1 MLCQKECCFLQ
12 VKNTLILEPDEYIR
26 DKANYIRAG
35 ICVIDKNNKILL
47 SQSYNNYW
55 GIPKGRVE
63 NKETLEEAAIR
74 EVYEETGLLFN
85 LDNVTKRYFF
95 LNGSTY
101 VFFFLFLNCSIEYI
115 PLRLT
120 KESTGAG
127 WVRLSCLD
135 FFIRTKT
142 LKVNKLCFLVLT
154 YLKTGI
160 KTGIKT

>member
-1 MLCQKECCFLQ
+1 MLCQKECCFLHL
-12 VKNTLILEPDEYIR
+12 KTTLIIEPIEYIR
-26 DKANYIRAG
+26 DKTNYIRAG

-74 EVYEETGLLFN
+74 EVYEETGLRFN
-85 LDNVTKRYFF
+85 LKNVSKRYFS

-101 VFFFLFLNCSIEYI
+101 VFFFLFLDYSIEHL
-115 PLRLT
+115 PLKLT

-127 WVRLSCLD
+127 WVNISCLD
-135 FFIRTKT
+135 FLIRRKT
-142 LKVNKLCFLVLT
+142 FKVNRICSHVLT
-154 YLKTGI
+154 YLKRS
-160 KTGIKT
+160 KV